1 MYQCPRYQKP
11 FYKTDKGSCSDT
23 SIASLRP
30 RRSRVPP
37 PYNPFFLARVKTP
50 RARVRK
56 PCHVVPAFVARLLQ
70 PLRQMC
76 SVFFL
81 FPRALVRNLGVGCVG
96 YVTLLQCVV
105 HMCCSHVFTLCS
117 VCMCMASLMMH
128 MKESRHMS
136 KGCHTR
142 LK

>member
-30 RRSRVPP
+30 RRSLVPP
-37 PYNPFFLARVKTP
+37 PYNLFFLARVKTP

-56 PCHVVPAFVARLLQ
+56 PCHVVSAFVARVLQ

-76 SVFFL
+76 SVFF
-81 FPRALVRNLGVGCVG
+81 FPPRYALTALLILVLVRNLGVGCVG

-105 HMCCSHVFTLCS
+105 HMCCSHDYTVQCIYMYGKS
-117 VCMCMASLMMH
+117 
-128 MKESRHMS
+128 ES
-136 KGCHTR
+136 CT
-142 LK
+142 